1 MKNLPI
7 VWYRLVKAGETCIR
21 CGQTHQELEK
31 AVAKLKTS
39 LLPLG
44 IEITFETKELT
55 EEEFKA
61 NPSKSNEVWI
71 AGKTL
76 EEWVGAQVGMT
87 PCSSVCEGASCRTLE
102 VDENSYETI
111 PEELFVR
118 AGLNAANQ
126 ILALNSGPNSKSCCS
141 GPCE

>member
-31 AVAKLKTS
+31 AVVKLKAS
-39 LLPLG
+39 LLPLDV
-44 IEITFETKELT
+44 EVTFETKELT

-61 NPSKSNEVWI
+61 NPSKSNEVWV
-71 AGKTL
+71 AGKPL

-87 PCSSVCEGASCRTLE
+87 PCSSVCTGSSCRTLE
-102 VDENSYETI
+102 LGEKSYETI
-111 PEELFVR
+111 PEELFVK
-118 AGLNAANQ
+118 AGLKAASEM
-126 ILALNSGPNSKSCCS
+126 LTSETGLSSSSCCDS
-141 GPCE
+141 SCG

>member
-1 MKNLPI
+1 MKNLSI

-31 AVAKLKTS
+31 AVVKLKAS

-44 IEITFETKELT
+44 IEVIFETRELT
-55 EEEFKA
+55 EEEFKI

-71 AGKTL
+71 AGKPV

-87 PCSSVCEGASCRTLE
+87 PCSSVCTGSNCRTLE
-102 VDENSYETI
+102 VGERTYETI

-118 AGLNAANQ
+118 AGLRAASE
-126 ILALNSGPNSKSCCS
+126 ILTSDPVPASDSCCGGS
-141 GPCE
+141 CG